1 MHISENFIMRT
12 VAGENII
19 VPIGDEA
26 SQFQGL
32 ITVNESGAFLWKLLQ
47 NENISEESIKQA
59 FRKEY
64 GVDEKTADNDVE
76 EFLHILR
83 MRNILKEE

>member
-1 MHISENFIMRT
+1 MYISENFIMRT

-59 FRKEY
+59 FCEEY
-64 GVDEKTADNDVE
+64 GVDEKTADNDVD

-83 MRNILKEE
+83 MRKILKE

>member
-1 MHISENFIMRT
+1 MYISENFIMRT

-32 ITVNESGAFLWKLLQ
+32 ITVNESRAFLWKLLQ

-59 FRKEY
+59 FREEY
-64 GVDEKTADNDVE
+64 GVDEKTADNDVD

-83 MRNILKEE
+83 MRKILKE

>member
-1 MHISENFIMRT
+1 MYISENFIMRT

-59 FRKEY
+59 FREEY
-64 GVDEKTADNDVE
+64 GVDEKTADNDVD

-83 MRNILKEE
+83 MRKILKE

>member
-1 MHISENFIMRT
+1 MYISENFIMRT
-12 VAGENII
+12 VAGEIII

-59 FRKEY
+59 FREEY
-64 GVDEKTADNDVE
+64 GVDEKTADNDVD

-83 MRNILKEE
+83 MRKILKE

>member
-1 MHISENFIMRT
+1 MHISENFTMRT

-59 FRKEY
+59 FREEY
-64 GVDEKTADNDVE
+64 GVDEKTADNDVD

-83 MRNILKEE
+83 MRKILKE

>member
-1 MHISENFIMRT
+1 MHISKNFIMRT
-12 VAGENII
+12 IAGENVI

-26 SQFQGL
+26 SRFQGL

-47 NENISEESIKQA
+47 DENTSPGSIKQA

>member
-59 FRKEY
+59 FREEY
-64 GVDEKTADNDVE
+64 GVDETTADNDVD

-83 MRNILKEE
+83 MRKILKE

>member
-59 FRKEY
+59 FCEEY
-64 GVDEKTADNDVE
+64 GVDEKTADNDVD

-83 MRNILKEE
+83 MRKILKE

>member
-1 MHISENFIMRT
+1 MYISENFIMRT

-59 FRKEY
+59 FREEY
-64 GVDEKTADNDVE
+64 GVDEKTADNDVD

-83 MRNILKEE
+83 MRKILKGE

>member
-47 NENISEESIKQA
+47 NENISEECIKQA
-59 FRKEY
+59 FREEY
-64 GVDEKTADNDVE
+64 GVDEKTADNDVD

-83 MRNILKEE
+83 MRKILKE

>member
-1 MHISENFIMRT
+1 MHISKNFIMRT
-12 VAGENII
+12 IAGENVI

-26 SQFQGL
+26 SRFQGL

-47 NENISEESIKQA
+47 NENTSKESIKQA
-59 FRKEY
+59 FREEY
-64 GVDEKTADNDVE
+64 GVDVKTADNDVE

-83 MRNILKEE
+83 MRKILKGE